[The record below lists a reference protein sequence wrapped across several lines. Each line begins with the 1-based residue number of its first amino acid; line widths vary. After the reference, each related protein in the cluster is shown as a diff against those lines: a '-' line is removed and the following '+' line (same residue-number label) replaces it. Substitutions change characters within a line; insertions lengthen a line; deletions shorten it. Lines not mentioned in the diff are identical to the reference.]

1 MGLYGMKSDPRRG
14 PPAGNARRVV
24 GAVVLLLASCAS
36 PPAGAASRA
45 GFCHHYLVWQ
55 ETTDEVVALLERDGD
70 DPDDWPESALGAW
83 NYPTGRQIA
92 AWDSFTL
99 EAPADW
105 THDSIEQACG

>member
-1 MGLYGMKSDPRRG
+1 MDPQWLHSAVGHGHQWHEVRPSKG

-55 ETTDEVVALLERDGD
+55 ATTDEVIALLERDGD
-70 DPDDWPESALGAW
+70 NSDDWPESALGAW
-83 NYPTGRQIA
+83 NYLKRDTIA
-92 AWDSFTL
+92 KAEFTV
-99 EAPADW
+99 
-105 THDSIEQACG
+105 GN